1 MSQRKR
7 YSREYKVENSVV
19 PTKSSLSESN
29 RSEMEVFLE
38 NIKVLVSTLGHKFSD
53 SKREGRNEV
62 LSQIF
67 TIKSQN
73 GADAQGEPVPDG
85 FLVLKGSKATIIE
98 MRSLAL
104 SLKARRAQLLATQIL
119 KQVRGTLKF
128 TEDYIFTSASTA
140 AAIILG
146 RSSNGLT
153 EWKLPWGPTLKAFE
167 VNQAINTEFFKDLMI
182 KGKRS

>member
-1 MSQRKR
+1 
-7 YSREYKVENSVV
+7 
-19 PTKSSLSESN
+19 
-29 RSEMEVFLE
+29 MEVFLE
-38 NIKVLVSTLGHKFSD
+38 NIKVLVSTLGHKIFD
-53 SKREGRNEV
+53 SKREGRNKV

-119 KQVRGTLKF
+119 KQVGETLEF

-167 VNQAINTEFFKDLMI
+167 VNQAINTEFIKDLMI